1 MSLHP
6 LFIRGARVVALYSL
20 SSYCALALAAETPL
34 TLERAEQL
42 AIFQAPG
49 LAQHRN
55 HVQVAAERTVS
66 EGQLP
71 DPQLI
76 VGAINVPTDTFD
88 LSQDDM
94 TMTTIGVRQA
104 FPPGATRALRT
115 QRAGHNL
122 TRAQALL
129 ELERRSLVRNVR
141 HTWLELYYLSAARRQ
156 IDSLRP
162 LSERQRQAAE
172 GRYRAAQDSQQAVLQ
187 ARQALARLTDREYA
201 LRAQQRRAQA
211 MLARWIGVPVEEPLR
226 TPGEPMDGRGRAL
239 SGTGAGESMDGRG
252 RALSGTGAGMAQVL
266 ETQEQ
271 FPMPATLPELPALPE
286 HFDAEQ
292 HPEWRASHADYDSAH
307 TDIDLAR
314 QEYKSGMTVDL
325 SYGLRRPTPD
335 GRERANMLTALV
347 TVDLPLFR
355 AKRQDRRVAEKQAME
370 AGAQYDVEDK
380 TRDLQAQYAMLRAD
394 HEALTQRVQ
403 LYTQQIVPNARRE
416 ASVSVAGNAR
426 DQTLLREAQIKAVET
441 ELELTRLRVD
451 LARNQVDLLY
461 LTGGAQP

>member
-1 MSLHP
+1 MFVHP
-6 LFIRGARVVALYSL
+6 LLTHGARILALCSL
-20 SSYCALALAAETPL
+20 SGYYALALAAEAPL

-42 AIFQAPG
+42 AILQAPG

-71 DPQLI
+71 DPQLV

-104 FPPGATRALRT
+104 FPPGVTRALRT

-129 ELERRSLVRNVR
+129 ELEHRTLVRNVR
-141 HTWLELYYLSAARRQ
+141 HTWLELYYLGSARRQ

-201 LRAQQRRAQA
+201 LRAQQQRAQA
-211 MLARWIGVPVEEPLR
+211 MLARWIGVPAAEPL
-226 TPGEPMDGRGRAL
+226 P
-239 SGTGAGESMDGRG
+239 
-252 RALSGTGAGMAQVL
+252 V
-266 ETQEQ
+266 
-271 FPMPATLPELPALPE
+271 TLPELPPLPE
-286 HFDAEQ
+286 HFDAAQ

-314 QEYKSGMTVDL
+314 QEYKSGMTFDL
-325 SYGLRRPTPD
+325 SYGFRRPTPD
-335 GRERANMLTALV
+335 GRERSNMLTALV
-347 TVDLPLFR
+347 TVDLPVFR

-394 HEALTQRVQ
+394 HEALTHRVQ

-426 DQTLLREAQIKAVET
+426 DQALLREAQIKAVET

>member
-20 SSYCALALAAETPL
+20 SSYCALALAAEAPL

-42 AIFQAPG
+42 AILQAPG

-71 DPQLI
+71 DPQLV

-129 ELERRSLVRNVR
+129 ELEHRTLVRNVR
-141 HTWLELYYLSAARRQ
+141 HTWLELYYLGSARRQ

-226 TPGEPMDGRGRAL
+226 AP
-239 SGTGAGESMDGRG
+239 GESMDGRG

-461 LTGGAQP
+461 LTGGVQP